1 MTNYGNDSID
11 ALEGAERV
19 RTRPASVL
27 GSNGIEGAR
36 HGFTEIVGNA
46 SDESTAGFGDKLEIA
61 YYKDGGVSV
70 RDYGRGVPMGYNA
83 IKKIMNWF
91 LVFNEMYAGGK
102 YKDYQD
108 ELKKIT
114 DWSKF
119 DPKDYNYLF
128 SIGLNG
134 LGAAS
139 TQYTS
144 SYFKAISYRDGIAT
158 EMDFEGGY
166 PVITVNDETFVAN
179 PTNLQKYVDEIDPE
193 FNIKLYE
200 PKTYETDE
208 ENGTFIKWKP
218 DNMVFTDTDITFKWI
233 QDKCEAVAYISGI
246 SVTLYNEESD
256 KTIVYERGDIT
267 DLLIKENKKKLV
279 DAENP
284 KIYQV
289 KDLTHGLLSKQDK
302 IYVCQADLSFVRTT
316 EGGKVKCFHNAIKMG
331 GGAQYE
337 GVAGALSDFFYS
349 VSSEKGV
356 NIISTDYNN
365 KFSVIVS
372 SYSNIAD
379 YRGQTKDEVE
389 DRFIYTTIRD
399 MLYEAIRTE
408 YYKNNEDI
416 IAFVD
421 EVVREAEMRVELQR
435 QSKALRE
442 LNKASRTRKLPEKF
456 VPSKNFRDRKFDFSE
471 LWIVEGES
479 AKESVKNAR
488 SGLFQAIYAVRGKMT
503 NALKTPIEAILG
515 TEKSTKDGKKR
526 EGSKEIKEIIS
537 LIGAGV
543 EIEGLE
549 DESFDISN
557 SRFSKIVMATDAD
570 EDGYQIRVLIFV
582 MFWKLMPEI
591 IRQGML
597 YIAESPK
604 FGITLRDGNRLY
616 AVKDEDRI
624 KLENEYAGQ
633 ITRVERY
640 KGLGQVNAEVLAQ
653 TTMDPETRVMTQ
665 IQLNPADED
674 LNTVIETI
682 FGSDPLKKRKETLM
696 QLLGTDVMGMFE
708 ENSEMLNMIE
718 RSEYQEEVEE
728 VEYV

>member
-36 HGFTEIVGNA
+36 HGFTEIVGNS
-46 SDESTAGFGDKLEIA
+46 SDEATAGFGDKLEIS

-70 RDYGRGVPMGYNA
+70 RDYGRGVPMGYNE
-83 IKKIMNWF
+83 KKKMMNWF

-102 YKDYQD
+102 YEDYQD
-108 ELKKIT
+108 ELKKIK
-114 DWSKF
+114 DWSTF

-144 SYFKAISYRDGIAT
+144 SYFTAISYRDGVAT

-166 PVITVNDETFVAN
+166 PIITIGEQTLVAT
-179 PTNLQKYVDEIDPE
+179 PKNLQKYIEEVDPE
-193 FNIKLYE
+193 FNIKMYE
-200 PKTYETDE
+200 PKQYETDE
-208 ENGTFIKWKP
+208 PNGTFIRWKP
-218 DNMVFTDTDITFKWI
+218 DATVFTDVDITFKWI

-246 SVTLYNEESD
+246 SVNLYNEETD
-256 KTIVYERGDIT
+256 KTIVYEKGDIT
-267 DLLIKENKKKLV
+267 TLLKKENKKKLINE
-279 DAENP
+279 DR
-284 KIYQV
+284 IYNT

-302 IYVCQADLSFVRTT
+302 IYVCQAELSFARTT
-316 EGGKVKCFHNAIKMG
+316 EAGKVKCFHNAIKMG
-331 GGAQYE
+331 GGAQYL
-337 GVAGALSDFFYS
+337 GISTAMSDFFYTI
-349 VSSEKGV
+349 SSEKGV
-356 NIISTDYNN
+356 NITSSDYAN

-389 DRFIYTTIRD
+389 DTFIYTTIKD
-399 MLYEAIRTE
+399 MLFNLIRTE
-408 YYKNNEDI
+408 YHKNNEDI
-416 IAFVD
+416 VSFVD
-421 EVVREAEMRVELQR
+421 EVVREAELRIELQR

-456 VPSKNFRDRKFDFSE
+456 LPSKNFKDRKFDFSE

-488 SGLFQAIYAVRGKMT
+488 NALFQAIYAVRGKMT

-526 EGSKEIKEIIS
+526 EGSKEIKEIIA
-537 LIGAGV
+537 LIGAGI
-543 EIEGLE
+543 EIDGLE
-549 DESFDISN
+549 EESFDITK

-570 EDGYQIRVLIFV
+570 EDGYQIRVLIFA
-582 MFWKLMPEI
+582 MFWKLMPEV

-597 YIAESPK
+597 WIAESPK
-604 FGITLRDGNRLY
+604 FGITLRDGSRVY

-624 KLENEYAGQ
+624 QLEKEYAGQ

-640 KGLGQVNAEVLAQ
+640 KGLGQVNAEILAE
-653 TTMDPETRVMTQ
+653 TTVNPETRVMTQ

-674 LNTVIETI
+674 LNAVIETI